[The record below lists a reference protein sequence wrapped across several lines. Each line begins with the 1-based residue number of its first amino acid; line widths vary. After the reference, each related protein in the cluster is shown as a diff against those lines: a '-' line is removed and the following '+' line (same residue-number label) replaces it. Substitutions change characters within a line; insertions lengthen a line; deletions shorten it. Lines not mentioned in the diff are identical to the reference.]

1 MKLNLAPSR
10 CLKIQNNKNQKMHC
24 KPTKI
29 KKLSYALQLW
39 LGGRCKLRGDK
50 KFMSIL
56 KLIKELLDDKNKVL
70 SWMSQVH

>member
-1 MKLNLAPSR
+1 
-10 CLKIQNNKNQKMHC
+10 MHC

-50 KFMSIL
+50 KLMSIL
-56 KLIKELLDDKNKVL
+56 KLIIELLDDKNKVL